1 MRNPATILTRGFTR
15 GLFGP
20 VFQRE
25 VRSSGRRLSTY
36 WIRGGYVLALTF
48 VSCMLYF
55 GFTAESRFGTRGNAE
70 NLQQLQTFAPALGS
84 CYVWFQFAVMCFVAS
99 TLTAPAI
106 CDERRKGSL
115 STLIATPLT
124 ATQIV
129 LGKLSGRLTQLVVLL
144 LAGVPLLLAVR
155 VFGGVS
161 AWFVLSATCITLCT
175 ALLHASIALA
185 ASARVRTPTMASG
198 TGFVSGI
205 AFCLLPM
212 FLALFIS
219 VTGFRGMS
227 EGLLGVSPY
236 VALGFETA
244 RSLGES
250 PGVSFW
256 NYAWLLACG
265 YALGLAAL
273 FLGIAIYRFKRL
285 AATAGEVGFSPEPKR
300 TRAATRSVKPAAQAS
315 VAAGSAAS
323 DAAHTPPPQADEI
336 TIRGNPVLWR
346 ELRQP
351 VFLRRWHPWVALGV
365 ITSVLGFAYYQV
377 GLNEPVPMYA
387 TQVVFAAIFL
397 FQACIIGA
405 GAIAGERESRSLETL
420 LATPLSARS
429 IVVAKWLGAMR
440 RLYPIPALT
449 LALLLVLGVLPGTF
463 RIAVVAH
470 YILIFAAP
478 AAALVASGI
487 WLSVVTRKTSVAA
500 TLNVLLAF
508 AFWAGLPFIVMM
520 TTMIVTMGQG
530 PGREWETTLATPLI
544 AHPGPMYI
552 TALVATSTQFRAN
565 QAYHTFV
572 EFTPELFMLACVA
585 STVFYAVIGW
595 GFLQLAA
602 MALAGRTNR
611 RA

>member
-1 MRNPATILTRGFTR
+1 
-15 GLFGP
+15 
-20 VFQRE
+20 
-25 VRSSGRRLSTY
+25 RSSGRRLSTY

-84 CYVWFQFAVMCFVAS
+84 FYVWFQFAVMCFVAS

-227 EGLLGVSPY
+227 EVLLGVSPY

-265 YALGLAAL
+265 YALALAAL

-300 TRAATRSVKPAAQAS
+300 TRVATRSVKPAAQAS

-323 DAAHTPPPQADEI
+323 DAAPTPPPQADEI
-336 TIRGNPVLWR
+336 AIRGNPVLWR

-387 TQVVFAAIFL
+387 TQVVLAAIFL

-449 LALLLVLGVLPGTF
+449 LALLRVLGVRPGPF
-463 RIAVVAH
+463 RIAVIAH
-470 YILIFAAP
+470 YNRSVAAP
-478 AAALVASGI
+478 AAA
-487 WLSVVTRKTSVAA
+487 R
-500 TLNVLLAF
+500 
-508 AFWAGLPFIVMM
+508 
-520 TTMIVTMGQG
+520 
-530 PGREWETTLATPLI
+530 
-544 AHPGPMYI
+544 
-552 TALVATSTQFRAN
+552 
-565 QAYHTFV
+565 
-572 EFTPELFMLACVA
+572 
-585 STVFYAVIGW
+585 
-595 GFLQLAA
+595 
-602 MALAGRTNR
+602 
-611 RA
+611 

>member
-1 MRNPATILTRGFTR
+1 
-15 GLFGP
+15 
-20 VFQRE
+20 
-25 VRSSGRRLSTY
+25 
-36 WIRGGYVLALTF
+36 
-48 VSCMLYF
+48 MLYF
-55 GFTAESRFGTRGNAE
+55 GFTAESRFGSRGNAE

-84 CYVWFQFAVMCFVAS
+84 FYVWFQFAVMCFVAS

-129 LGKLSGRLTQLVVLL
+129 LGKLSGRLTQLVILL

-212 FLALFIS
+212 LLALFIS

-227 EGLLGVSPY
+227 EVLLGVSPY

-300 TRAATRSVKPAAQAS
+300 TRAATRAATRLVKPAAQAS

-323 DAAHTPPPQADEI
+323 DSAHTPPPQADEI

-377 GLNEPVPMYA
+377 GLSEPVPMFA
-387 TQVVFAAIFL
+387 TQVVLSAIFV

-405 GAIAGERESRSLETL
+405 GSIAGERESRSLETL

-429 IVVAKWLGAMR
+429 IVLAKWLGALR

-449 LALLLVLGVLPGTF
+449 LTLLLLLGVLPGTF
-463 RIAVVAH
+463 RLAVIAH

-508 AFWAGLPFIVMM
+508 AFWAGVPFIVMM
-520 TTMIVTMGQG
+520 TIMIVTMGQG
-530 PGREWETTLATPLI
+530 PGREWEPVLATPLI

-552 TALVATSTQFRAN
+552 TALSATSAQFRGDR
-565 QAYHTFV
+565 AYHTFV
-572 EFTPELFMLACVA
+572 EFTPELFMLACVV
-585 STVFYAVIGW
+585 STVFYAVIAW